1 MNVIARRALAFLI
14 GLVLAFIAAALMSC
28 GMSCPPCPLPAQSWD
43 QETLSKESNL
53 MTCPDHNYVFGTVN
67 GQLKECL

>member
-1 MNVIARRALAFLI
+1 MNRILIGISI
-14 GLVLAFIAAALMSC
+14 GLVLALIMVMTTGCAARM
-28 GMSCPPCPLPAQSWD
+28 SWD